1 MNYPD
6 LAELARQG
14 DPHAIALV
22 LKHHLGWQDTAFKV
36 SSQGAL
42 LQILLEFETVLS
54 PDQVVTPIR
63 DALLTLNVPNI
74 TSIKLYGRKLRSST
88 VAWQEQFSLT
98 DASTDHPNRTV
109 EQFVIC
115 GLGSLG
121 QYCLVNLR
129 KFASPEFGIQV
140 AAIDQVMPATWEA
153 EELEGMVTS
162 DLILGDCRREDV
174 LARAGVRQSRA
185 IVIVTSSEEVNIET
199 AIAARR
205 LNPDI
210 RVVIRSSRQNLN
222 NLLAEQLGNFVAFEP
237 TELSAATFA
246 LAGLG
251 ESTAGFFTIGNY
263 RFRVIEETIRAGDY
277 RFDNLPVGKLHKR
290 GYRLISIPTDNP
302 TTAPHPYSFFQWQAE
317 DRVQAGD
324 RIAYVEVTEEF
335 ASQQQ
340 PRSSKL
346 DTLRDFLQT
355 LVSGNLQQQLT
366 RLWQWFQ
373 EKRSRLVIGAG
384 LLTALF
390 LWTVAT
396 LMLRFYIPGITWQ
409 VAMSA
414 AVILL
419 LGGYGDVFG
428 GLDPAPDIPWW
439 VQTVCLLIT
448 IVSLL
453 FVLGVLGLIADSVIS
468 SRFDF
473 LRQRPKIPKRDHIVL
488 LGFRRVGRRVAAM
501 MQAIQ
506 QPIVA
511 LEEQLLDPTVPSG
524 LPLIVGNFLEDLA
537 KANVSTA
544 KSVILATEDQMLNL
558 ELALMA
564 RDAARHDHRNLRLII
579 RTYDQRFSRE
589 LATLLPDARALCA
602 YELAAEAFAGAAFGE
617 NMLSL
622 FRLSDRTILVTDYII
637 ETGDTL
643 ADKLLAQVAYGY
655 RVVPVFHQRREQ
667 VLAGETIGN
676 TMPSDE
682 IRLNVGDRLVVLA
695 SINGLQRIERN
706 EIIPPMQ
713 WRLFAEPPR
722 VKGNLIDAGNRLE
735 NISGC
740 DLKQARTFMD
750 SLPTT
755 IDLALYPYQANR
767 LQHELKKLLPITL
780 VPLEDSPR
788 PQAEPRNAWA

>member
-1 MNYPD
+1 MSYPD
-6 LAELARQG
+6 LAELVRQG
-14 DPHAIALV
+14 DPQAIALV
-22 LKHHLGWQDTAFKV
+22 LKHLLQWQDTAFRV
-36 SSQGAL
+36 SLQGTL
-42 LQILLEFETVLS
+42 LQVLIESETVPS
-54 PDQVVTPIR
+54 PDQVVTPLR
-63 DALLTLNVPNI
+63 DTLSYLKVPGV
-74 TSIKLYGRKLRSST
+74 TSVKLYARKLRSST

-98 DASTDHPNRTV
+98 DTSADFSNCVV
-109 EQFVIC
+109 ERFVVC

-129 KFASPEFGIQV
+129 KFASLEFGIQV

-153 EELEGMVTS
+153 EELEGMVTN

-185 IVIVTSSEEVNIET
+185 IVIVTSNEEVNIET

-222 NLLAEQLGNFVAFEP
+222 NLLAEQLGNFAAFEP
-237 TELSAATFA
+237 TELSAPTFA
-246 LAGLG
+246 LAALG

-263 RFRVIEETIRAGDY
+263 RFRVIEETIRTGDY
-277 RFDNLPVGKLHKR
+277 RFDNLPVSKLHKR
-290 GYRLISIPTDNP
+290 GYRLIGIPTNKP
-302 TTAPHPYSFFQWQAE
+302 TTVPYPYSFFQWQAE

-324 RIAYVEVTEEF
+324 RIVYVEVTEELI
-335 ASQQQ
+335 SQHQA
-340 PRSSKL
+340 PKGTKL
-346 DTLRDFLQT
+346 AALQDFLQT
-355 LVSGNLQQQLT
+355 LVSGNFQHQLT

-373 EKRSRLVIGAG
+373 EKRSRLVVGAG
-384 LLTALF
+384 LLTALL
-390 LWTVAT
+390 LWTLAT
-396 LMLRFYIPGITWQ
+396 VVLRLNIPGMTWQ
-409 VAMSA
+409 AAMSA
-414 AVILL
+414 AVVLL
-419 LGGYGDVFG
+419 LGGYGDIFG
-428 GLDPAPDIPWW
+428 GLEATPGVPWW
-439 VQTVCLLIT
+439 VQAICLLIT
-448 IVSLL
+448 VVSLL
-453 FVLGVLGLIADSVIS
+453 FVLGVLGLIADSIIS

-488 LGFRRVGRRVAAM
+488 LGFRRVGRRVAAI

-511 LEEQLLDPTVPSG
+511 LEEQLLDSTVPSG
-524 LPLIVGNFLEDLA
+524 LPLVVGNFLEDLA
-537 KANVSTA
+537 KTNVSTA

-564 RDAARHDHRNLRLII
+564 RDTARHAHRDLRLVI

-637 ETGDTL
+637 EAGDTL
-643 ADKLLAQVAYGY
+643 VDKLLAQVAYGY

-667 VLAGETIGN
+667 VLAGETTGS

-682 IRLNVGDRLVVLA
+682 IRLKVGDRLVILA
-695 SINGLQRIERN
+695 SINGLQRIKRN
-706 EIIPPMQ
+706 EIIPPMR

-750 SLPTT
+750 SLPAA
-755 IDLALYPYQANR
+755 IDLALYPYQAHR
-767 LQHELKKLLPITL
+767 LQQELKKLLPVTL

-788 PQAEPRNAWA
+788 N